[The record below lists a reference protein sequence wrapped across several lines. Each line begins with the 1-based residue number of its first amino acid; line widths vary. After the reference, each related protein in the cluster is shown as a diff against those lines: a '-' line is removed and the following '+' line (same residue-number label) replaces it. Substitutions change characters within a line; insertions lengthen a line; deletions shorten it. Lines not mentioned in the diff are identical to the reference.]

1 MEPNRRNLLTASATG
16 AILAAAPAI
25 SEAQTSS
32 RNRGAR
38 SGLSVEPQQPIVET
52 TTGKIRGVTSRGVRI
67 FKGIPYAATTAG
79 ANRFL
84 PPQPVE
90 PWTGVRDM
98 LAFGPQC
105 PSPNSRFGQED
116 QFLLYRNCTPHENGE
131 DCLRINVWAP
141 TGAGKRPIM
150 VYMHGG
156 GFFTGSGHDLLAY
169 DGENLARRGDV
180 VVVTHNHRL
189 NMFGYL
195 HLAGFGGRWAE
206 SSNVGMQDIAA
217 VLRWVRDNAAA
228 FGGDP
233 GNVTIFGQSGG
244 GQKVQALLAMPSAKG
259 LFHKAIIESGAT
271 DPTRGADAA
280 AGHALATEVLGDLG
294 LSKGEVDR
302 LADLPIEKISEV
314 AFKRARTFS
323 PVVDGKVL
331 PLIPGSLEALKD
343 DVPLMV
349 GSVLN
354 DLESPIDKA
363 WSATFGEAELIAE
376 AAKAYGPA
384 APAIIAA
391 YRAAHPGRAPI
402 EVWYASRTAAMR
414 EASFG
419 LADRKFQNDGKAWQ
433 YIFAWATPMLEGRP
447 KTFHSAEVVFVF
459 DNVALCP
466 NQTGVGEDALR
477 LASQISDAWIAFAR
491 HGDPNHSGLPR
502 WDRFGPGHPTMVF
515 DNRCAVVLDPEKE
528 GRRLIAALPA
538 ASAR

>member
-1 MEPNRRNLLTASATG
+1 MEPNRRHLLTAGATG
-16 AILAAAPAI
+16 AMLAAAPAV
-25 SEAQTSS
+25 SQAQSS
-32 RNRGAR
+32 SASRA
-38 SGLSVEPQQPIVET
+38 GLRVEPTQPVVET
-52 TTGKIRGVTSRGVRI
+52 TTGKIRGATSGGVRI
-67 FKGIPYAATTAG
+67 FKGIPFAATTAG

-84 PPQPVE
+84 PPKPVE

-105 PSPNSRFGQED
+105 PSPSSRFGQED

-131 DCLRINVWAP
+131 DCLRVNVWAP

-156 GFFTGSGHDLLAY
+156 GFFTGSGNDLLAY

-195 HLAGFGGRWAE
+195 HLAGFGGRWAD
-206 SSNVGMQDIAA
+206 SSNVGMQDIVA

-233 GNVTIFGQSGG
+233 DNVTIFGQSGG
-244 GQKVQALLAMPSAKG
+244 GQKVQALLAMPSARR
-259 LFHKAIIESGAT
+259 LFHRAIVQSGAT
-271 DPTRGADAA
+271 FTRRDPAEA
-280 AGHALATEVLGDLG
+280 HALAREVLTDLG
-294 LSKGEVDR
+294 LADKDVDR
-302 LADLPIEKISEV
+302 LADLPVEKISEV
-314 AFKRARTFS
+314 AFRRARTFS
-323 PVVDGKVL
+323 PVTDGKVIPVL
-331 PLIPGSLEALKD
+331 PGSAEALKD

-363 WSATFGEAELIAE
+363 WSATFGEAELKAE
-376 AAKAYGPA
+376 ADKAYGA
-384 APAIIAA
+384 AAGDIIAA

-402 EVWYASRTAAMR
+402 ELWYAARTAGMR

-419 LADRKFQNDGKAWQ
+419 LADHKYQADGKAWQ
-433 YIFAWATPMLEGRP
+433 YVFAWPTPMLEGRP

-459 DNVALCP
+459 DNIDLCV
-466 NQTGVGEDALR
+466 NQTGGGADAVK
-477 LASQISDAWIAFAR
+477 LASQMSDAWIAFAK
-491 HGDPNHSGLPR
+491 HGDPNHAGLPR
-502 WDRFGPGHPTMVF
+502 WDRFGPAHPTMVF
-515 DNRCAVVLDPEKE
+515 DSRCRVELDPEKE
-528 GRRLIAALPA
+528 GRRLVAATTPPA
-538 ASAR
+538 R